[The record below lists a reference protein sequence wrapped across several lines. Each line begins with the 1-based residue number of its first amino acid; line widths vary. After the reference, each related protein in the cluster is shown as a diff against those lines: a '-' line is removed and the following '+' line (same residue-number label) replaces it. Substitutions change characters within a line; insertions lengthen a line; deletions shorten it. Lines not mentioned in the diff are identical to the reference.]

1 MCFLVIDSKGRLA
14 GAALCWTR
22 AFVKDLAVHPEARSR
37 GIAEALMWHVFTT
50 FHARGA
56 AHVDLKTNTVE
67 NAAAVRLYERL
78 GMFEVDWAG

>member
-1 MCFLVIDSKGRLA
+1 
-14 GAALCWTR
+14 AALCWTR
-22 AFVKDLAVHPEARSR
+22 AFVKDLAVHPEARGR

-67 NAAAVRLYERL
+67 KAAAVRLYERL